1 MTINKSFRFSKLF
14 PLIASQITNSFNDNA
29 FKNAFIILLTF
40 KLAKIHH
47 LDAQL
52 IATIASSL
60 FIIPFLIFSG
70 LISQIVSK
78 FSKSLAIKCGKIL
91 ELILVITASFA
102 FYYSNIAIL
111 LMLFFLM
118 GLNSVIFTIAKYSL
132 IPESFKKED
141 LTLVNGIMEGL
152 AFIFILVGNA
162 FGGIFIN
169 NDNGIIIISIAIFI
183 TAIIG
188 LISSLFIPNSINNQ
202 NLKINYNIFTNS
214 RQIIIAAK
222 NNKDIWR
229 LLLLL
234 GWFWFVAIIFLS
246 QFPIFTK
253 NIIHGNEELVIMF
266 FMIFSLSIAIG
277 SAICGKIKEVSRL
290 KDAISIGLRGIFAG
304 LLIFIAGILLYE
316 NYQLPKIILN
326 NGSEYL
332 LSISEFIKLPIA
344 MIIIAG
350 LVISALFCGIYT
362 ISLYSLIQSSNQISK
377 IADFIA
383 TSNVIN
389 AIFMILATSSI
400 TIMNLFKIELTTI
413 FILLAILHMI
423 VIICQKINPL

>member
-1 MTINKSFRFSKLF
+1 MKLL
-14 PLIASQITNSFNDNA
+14 PLITSQITNSFNDNA

-40 KLAKIHH
+40 KLAKINN

-52 IATIASSL
+52 IITIASSL

-70 LISQIVSK
+70 LISQIVNK

-91 ELILVITASFA
+91 EVALVIIASFA

-141 LTLVNGIMEGL
+141 LSLVNGIMEGF

-169 NDNGIIIISIAIFI
+169 NDNGVIIISIAIIF

-188 LISSLFIPNSINNQ
+188 LISSLFIPNSINDQ
-202 NLKINYNIFTNS
+202 NLKINYNIFANNK
-214 RQIIIAAK
+214 QIIIAAK
-222 NNKDIWR
+222 NNKNIWR

-277 SAICGKIKEVSRL
+277 SAICGKIKELSKL
-290 KDAISIGLRGIFAG
+290 KEAISISLIGIFIG
-304 LLIFIAGILLYE
+304 LLIFIVGILLYE
-316 NYQLPKIILN
+316 NYQLPKIILS

-332 LSISEFIKLPIA
+332 LSMLEFIKLPIA
-344 MIIIAG
+344 MIIIVG
-350 LVISALFCGIYT
+350 LIISALFCGIYT
-362 ISLYSLIQSSNQISK
+362 IALYSLIQSNNQVSK

-400 TIMNLFKIELTTI
+400 TIMNLLKVELATI
-413 FILLAILHMI
+413 FILLAMLHMI
-423 VIICQKINPL
+423 IFIIFSFSNSQKIPKKII